1 MANAQVRERAYK
13 LWELWH
19 ITGVMMEKHAEDT
32 LAPLNI
38 SYPQFLVLYVLNR
51 SGKTATAT
59 DLAKQLGRNPNAL
72 SMILDRMEKNG
83 LVRKVRNLPDRRL
96 VRVAMTKE
104 GREMLTTAFESTQN
118 MIDKMFASFSD
129 ADLESLNTFIS
140 RLQNDT
146 ARLMKRK
153 MVSVTA
159 EL

>member
-1 MANAQVRERAYK
+1 MNVRDQAYK
-13 LWELWH
+13 VWDLWH
-19 ITGVMMEKHAEDT
+19 ITSVLMEKHAEDT

-51 SGKTATAT
+51 SGKAATAT

-104 GREMLTTAFESTQN
+104 GREMLTTTFEATQN
-118 MIDKMFASFSD
+118 MIEKMFAAFSD
-129 ADLESLNTFIS
+129 EELETLSNLITK
-140 RLQNDT
+140 LQKDT
-146 ARLMKRK
+146 SQQMKRK
-153 MVSVTA
+153 MVA
-159 EL
+159 IAGK